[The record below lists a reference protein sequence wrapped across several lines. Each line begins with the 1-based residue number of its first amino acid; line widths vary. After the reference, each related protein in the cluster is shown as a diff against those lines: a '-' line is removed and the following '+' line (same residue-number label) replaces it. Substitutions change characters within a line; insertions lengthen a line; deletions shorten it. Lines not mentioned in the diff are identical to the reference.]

1 MEQNG
6 QAWEAGALRSGGAQA
21 EDKRDLLRGLWLD
34 DADNVEK
41 SFAQMETLSWSP
53 MTPTSWCASRLLLAH
68 HPMVMHATSVV
79 IA

>member
-6 QAWEAGALRSGGAQA
+6 QTWETGTLRSGGAQA

-41 SFAQMETLSWSP
+41 YRMETLSQSP
-53 MTPTSWCASRLLLAH
+53 MTPPPGVH
-68 HPMVMHATSVV
+68 HACF
-79 IA
+79 